1 MVMGFKNAPQIMQRT
16 MNNILDDLRGRGV
29 EVYMDDVV
37 IHSKEDKEHD
47 ILLEKVLERFKRYGL
62 RINQG
67 KIQYKQE

>member
-16 MNNILDDLRGRGV
+16 MNNILDGLRGRGV

>member
-1 MVMGFKNAPQIMQRT
+1 
-16 MNNILDDLRGRGV
+16 MNNILDGLRGRSV